1 MTFAAFCISVI
12 LMIIGPT
19 FKLYFI
25 QIFWSLFFTS
35 YAYFCAN
42 INLSQMTYL
51 YIICLY
57 LKLKL
62 RNANNSITKS
72 FEKEYKMT
80 YYKMKNILISL
91 DYIISE
97 INTYNN
103 DLWSKDL
110 MIVLISVILILDLIL
125 FEALFGKMGYFF
137 KIFLFYGKNM
147 FFMLLIILMNIASSV
162 SFEANK
168 SYKLLNKLFKI
179 NNKQVSIPVIIK
191 V

>member
-1 MTFAAFCISVI
+1 
-12 LMIIGPT
+12 
-19 FKLYFI
+19 
-25 QIFWSLFFTS
+25 
-35 YAYFCAN
+35 
-42 INLSQMTYL
+42 
-51 YIICLY
+51 
-57 LKLKL
+57 
-62 RNANNSITKS
+62 
-72 FEKEYKMT
+72 
-80 YYKMKNILISL
+80 MKNILISL